1 MFASEILWENASR
14 TSIEVLSIWQTC
26 PYSPL
31 ISNTMTSIKSY
42 FSGCSKALDS
52 DRIILA
58 PSSINPRRND
68 VADDTLIEPDEFKLN
83 GKQYLRCCVL
93 AKPQKHHRKRTSI
106 VWMYGEDIQL
116 KQDPTKR
123 FWYCYLC
130 EQQHRQQEFPTSGK
144 GNTTAL
150 DHLESKHQID
160 RKSGELKPIK
170 TRPPQPSIIDFNNI
184 STLIFKRR
192 FDEFK
197 ELLIRWIVYCHIAF
211 FQIENAYFRELL
223 FYVFPGLTTLLP
235 KARLV
240 IRRWIKE
247 AFDARKE
254 RLRLDME
261 EAHSNISI
269 SFDLWTSPN
278 YRAILGCV
286 AHFIDKNG
294 KRRTAV
300 LALRELVGEHSGEN
314 MADVLLHI
322 FNDYKISD
330 RIGYFMA
337 DNASSNDTCIDLV
350 LQALYPKMSK
360 KQRLRRR
367 LRCFGHITNLCAQ
380 AFIIGKDAEKICR
393 DLEAAYREGDLRRI
407 GELWRK
413 RGAIGRLH
421 NIIRYIRASPQRR
434 QFFKSIEIGGDLAA
448 FDGLEVSSFDHDAQ
462 LWMLLRY

>member
-1 MFASEILWENASR
+1 MFPTKILWENASYA
-14 TSIEVLSIWQTC
+14 SIEVLSIWQTC
-26 PYSPL
+26 PCSPL
-31 ISNTMTSIKSY
+31 INNTMTSIRNY
-42 FSGCSKALDS
+42 FSGCSKAPDS

-58 PSSINPRRND
+58 PSSISPRRND
-68 VADDTLIEPDEFKLN
+68 VADNTLVEPDEFKLN
-83 GKQYLRCCVL
+83 GKQYVRCCVL
-93 AKPQKHHRKRTSI
+93 AKPQKHNKKRTSI
-106 VWMYGEDIQL
+106 VWMHGEDIQL
-116 KQDPTKR
+116 KQDPAKR

-130 EQQHRQQEFPTSGK
+130 EEQYRQQELPISGK

-160 RKSGELKPIK
+160 RRTGEFKPTK
-170 TRPPQPSIIDFNNI
+170 KDPSQPSIIDFNNI
-184 STLIFKRR
+184 SALVFKRR

-247 AFDARKE
+247 AFDAQKE

-286 AHFIDKNG
+286 AHFIDKKG

-300 LALRELVGEHSGEN
+300 LALRDLVGEHSGEN

-322 FNDYKISD
+322 FNDYKISG

-350 LQALYPKMSK
+350 LQALYPNMSK

-367 LRCFGHITNLCAQ
+367 LRCFGHIVNLCAQ

-407 GELWRK
+407 GELWKK
-413 RGAIGRLH
+413 RGAIGRLQ

-434 QFFKSIEIGGDLAA
+434 QFFKSIEIGGDVAA
-448 FDGLEVSSFDHDAQ
+448 FDGLEVSSFNHDA
-462 LWMLLRY
+462 